1 MRSKGG
7 LGPAP
12 QAPGLPGRGSLTRR
26 RGRCRLSPSK
36 PGSRKQITFGPG
48 QHQPVAWRRLVAV
61 QQGRPANGNPASAG
75 GAAACRGSGEGR
87 GRPAPRR
94 RTRPV
99 PVLPSRRKRAG
110 QGMRIPPCALLQ
122 PTLPRRGRPQACG
135 QAPSCIADS
144 DRVAAAGGAGARA
157 ALDLGIRRVRR
168 AAGGAV
174 IQDVYVSRA
183 HAGRP
188 CPRREPTRHAPSCI
202 PRRRRPP
209 LAIQLP
215 YSFFPR
221 GRRADLQAGPIGA
234 APLVA
239 LSSPPR
245 LRSPQVFRA
254 GVDAWCRATRCGH
267 PAACCPDVLCCK
279 TGAIGA

>member
-26 RGRCRLSPSK
+26 RGRCRSSPSK

-75 GAAACRGSGEGR
+75 GAAACLGSGEGR

-99 PVLPSRRKRAG
+99 PVLPSRRKGALR
-110 QGMRIPPCALLQ
+110 MLILPCALLQ

-174 IQDVYVSRA
+174 IQDSIRKSRA
-183 HAGRP
+183 RGPSPPPQGTNSACALLHSHAAAGHPWRSS
-188 CPRREPTRHAPSCI
+188 CHIPSF
-202 PRRRRPP
+202 
-209 LAIQLP
+209 LEA
-215 YSFFPR
+215 
-221 GRRADLQAGPIGA
+221 GGPICKQA
-234 APLVA
+234 
-239 LSSPPR
+239 SSASR
-245 LRSPQVFRA
+245 L
-254 GVDAWCRATRCGH
+254 W
-267 PAACCPDVLCCK
+267 
-279 TGAIGA
+279 